1 MNEKLKKALVMFIA
15 IIFLLLFLQ
24 IIRKIIM
31 LSGKPK
37 EIVFEVSTE
46 KLKLTD
52 LIEKIKFEG
61 VVEGDPQIKVY
72 SQVPG
77 KFEKNAVA
85 EGDSVKKD
93 DCIAYINRDI
103 VGFDYKL
110 APVKSP
116 INGIVTKL
124 FFVDKGDAVLPQ
136 LPVAEVSNIDN
147 IKVVVTTG
155 ERDLNK
161 IKKGLIAK
169 INAEYDESIAVS
181 GNVFSVTPF
190 VNKDTLA
197 GSVIIK
203 AENKEHKLKPGMSVK
218 IEIETEMRKTFFIP
232 EKAILTDEQGQ
243 YIFIN
248 ENGIAKKINVKTGY
262 QENDYMEITGDLKE
276 GTEIVTEGSFKL
288 FEGAKLN
295 IINKELK

>member
-1 MNEKLKKALVMFIA
+1 MYKKLKKTLVIFII

-46 KLKLTD
+46 KLYLKD

-61 VVEGDPQIKVY
+61 IVEGDPQIKVY

-85 EGDSVKKD
+85 EGEFVKKD
-93 DCIAYINRDI
+93 DCIAYVNRDI

-124 FFVDKGDAVLPQ
+124 FFVDKGDAILPQ
-136 LPVAEVSNIDN
+136 IPVAEIANIDN
-147 IKVVVTTG
+147 IKIVHSIG
-155 ERDLNK
+155 EIDLIK
-161 IKKGLIAK
+161 LKKGQKVLIK
-169 INAEYDESIAVS
+169 PIYDETIELT

-218 IEIETEMRKTFFIP
+218 IEIETETRKAFFIP
-232 EKAILTDEQGQ
+232 EKSVLTDEQGQ

-248 ENGIAKKINVKTGY
+248 ENGFAKRMNVRTGY
-262 QENDYMEITGDLKE
+262 QENDYIEIIGDLKE
-276 GTEIVTEGSFKL
+276 ETEIVTDGSFKL

-295 IINKELK
+295 IINKE